1 MRVKILQRNV
11 YYKVAKIEIEIP
23 DSVDEDMIDEY
34 LNSHE
39 ELWVDQLRDRINIK
53 DYKYGFGMDTDDNWT
68 DKDQPSEYRYESKL
82 LMVGGHL

>member
-39 ELWVDQLRDRINIK
+39 ELWVDQLRDRINMK
-53 DYKYGFGMDTDDNWT
+53 DYKYGFGMDTDENWT
-68 DKDQPSEYRYESKL
+68 YKHQESEYRYESNTI
-82 LMVGGHL
+82 GGHL